1 MTPPPFVLIHGAWG
15 GAHTWRSV
23 RPRLWSTGHHVFTPA
38 LTGIGERSHLV
49 GPHVDLGVHVDDVA
63 NCILYEDLSN
73 IVLVGFSYGGMVAT
87 GALERIA
94 DRVRHLVFLDAFV
107 PADSQSVADLAPHL
121 VPHPAHHPIH
131 HPAHHPV
138 HHPAHHPVHH
148 PAHHPI
154 DHPAH
159 HPAAPPGTGQLD
171 DGWLIAPTERT
182 FDDAD
187 EAEFN
192 RPRRTAQPRRTFT
205 EPVRLSR
212 ALESFP
218 FGRTYIKAL
227 GDPRRTD
234 GPDPFWDAAD
244 RYREHPDWRYEELPS
259 NHMVPQ
265 NQPDA
270 LTAILLSLD

>member
-1 MTPPPFVLIHGAWG
+1 MTPPPYVLVHGAWG
-15 GAHTWRSV
+15 GAHSWRSV
-23 RPRLWSTGHHVFTPA
+23 RPRLRSAGHQVFTPA

-49 GPHVDLGVHVDDVA
+49 SPHVDLAVHIDDVT
-63 NCILYEDLSN
+63 NCIVYEDVSN
-73 IVLVGFSYGGMVAT
+73 IVLVGFSYGGMVVS

-94 DRVRHLVFLDAFV
+94 ERVRHLVFLDAFV
-107 PADSQSVADLAPHL
+107 PSDGESVADLAPHL
-121 VPHPAHHPIH
+121 
-131 HPAHHPV
+131 
-138 HHPAHHPVHH
+138 
-148 PAHHPI
+148 
-154 DHPAH
+154 
-159 HPAAPPGTGQLD
+159 LD
-171 DGWLIAPTERT
+171 DPADSDRLDDRWLIAPTERS

-187 EAEFN
+187 EAEFH

-205 EPVRLSR
+205 ERVHVPRP
-212 ALESFP
+212 LESYP
-218 FGRTYIKAL
+218 FGRTYIKAT

-270 LTAILLSLD
+270 LAAILLSLD